1 MRRKVRSGHHL
12 GVGAS
17 RLTAIHIPPQVRGH
31 SFPLMTFLSQKAP
44 LATKTNI
51 STNATQMTHV
61 RIGRL
66 ELCQKT
72 CVSVT
77 GKLGTT
83 TLAEP

>member
-1 MRRKVRSGHHL
+1 MRRKVRSGRHL
-12 GVGAS
+12 GAGAS

-31 SFPLMTFLSQKAP
+31 TFPLMTLPSQKAP

-51 STNATQMTHV
+51 STNDTYV

-72 CVSVT
+72 SVSVT